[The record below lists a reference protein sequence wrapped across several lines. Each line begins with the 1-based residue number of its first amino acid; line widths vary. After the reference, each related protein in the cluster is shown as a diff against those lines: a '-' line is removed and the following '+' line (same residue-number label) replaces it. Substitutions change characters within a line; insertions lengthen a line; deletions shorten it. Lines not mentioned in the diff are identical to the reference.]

1 MSVPNLAYIERYI
14 KQVAPR
20 VAHWVILVFFLV
32 SQQLC
37 EHMLVPR
44 KESIMTSDRY

>member
-20 VAHWVILVFFLV
+20 VAHWVILVFFF
-32 SQQLC
+32 SC
-37 EHMLVPR
+37 PT
-44 KESIMTSDRY
+44 IMRAHACPEEREYNDK